1 MVTVRKPSS
10 VSKGSAMDD
19 ASDKLEL
26 PPSLRFLKGL
36 VITLMLVMIGGVI
49 AIVALLVTRLPAVQA
64 APALPASISL
74 PAGEV
79 AGAVTVA
86 KGMMIVVTESG
97 RVLVFTPDGTLR
109 QEIALD

>member
-1 MVTVRKPSS
+1 
-10 VSKGSAMDD
+10 MDD
-19 ASDKLEL
+19 APDKLDL

-49 AIVALLVTRLPAVQA
+49 AIVAALVTRLPTVQA
-64 APALPASISL
+64 SPALPAALSL

-86 KGMMIVVTESG
+86 KGMVIVVTESG
-97 RVLVFTPDGTLR
+97 RVLVYAPDGALR
-109 QEIALD
+109 QEVALD

>member
-1 MVTVRKPSS
+1 
-10 VSKGSAMDD
+10 MDD
-19 ASDKLEL
+19 ASDRLEL

-49 AIVALLVTRLPAVQA
+49 AIVALLVTRLPSVQST
-64 APALPASISL
+64 PALPATISL

-79 AGAVTVA
+79 ADAVTVA
-86 KGMMIVVTESG
+86 KGMVIVVTEAG
-97 RVLVFTPDGTLR
+97 RVLVFAPDGTLR